1 VGLAKNRNFVS
12 AAGVCLIHQYWGW
25 LLGAAVLAAVA
36 IEYLLRRSA
45 RISASVAKELEE
57 YLVPPQTT
65 VATPGPLTP
74 DSATVAERKQS
85 IWDGIRGHP
94 APSNEVQIGWLVHR
108 LAEAEVNVRF
118 RNVYFAICGS
128 QHRFLRE
135 LNQNSGTTT
144 RPQAE
149 TFLRQLGEQNERIRA
164 KGFTEWIG
172 FMIEA
177 GLLSQGVDTFT
188 LTPIGQD
195 FLVWTTRERL
205 PDRIF
210 EG

>member
-1 VGLAKNRNFVS
+1 MSL
-12 AAGVCLIHQYWGW
+12 LQQYWGW
-25 LLGAAVLAAVA
+25 LLGTAVLVAVA
-36 IEYLLRRSA
+36 IELLLRRSA
-45 RISASVAKELEE
+45 RVSTIVAKELEE
-57 YLVPPQTT
+57 YIVPPAPV
-65 VATPGPLTP
+65 VAAPGPLTP
-74 DSATVAERKQS
+74 DSAAIAERKQA
-85 IWDGIRGHP
+85 IWNGIRSHP
-94 APSNEVQIGWLVHR
+94 APSNEVQIAWLVHR

-118 RNVYFAICGS
+118 RNIYFAISGS

-149 TFLRQLGEQNERIRA
+149 TFLRQLAEQSERTRA
-164 KGFTEWIG
+164 KTFTEWIG
-172 FMIEA
+172 LMLEA

-188 LTPIGQD
+188 LTPTGQD

-205 PDRIF
+205 PDRTF

>member
-1 VGLAKNRNFVS
+1 M
-12 AAGVCLIHQYWGW
+12 
-25 LLGAAVLAAVA
+25 
-36 IEYLLRRSA
+36 
-45 RISASVAKELEE
+45 
-57 YLVPPQTT
+57 
-65 VATPGPLTP
+65 
-74 DSATVAERKQS
+74 
-85 IWDGIRGHP
+85 
-94 APSNEVQIGWLVHR
+94 HR

-118 RNVYFAICGS
+118 RNVYFAIWGS

-144 RPQAE
+144 RAQAE

-188 LTPIGQD
+188 ITPIGQD